1 MISQDPIT
9 TRFIEAFHYLKEKEK
24 VRSARQFA
32 LGIGT
37 YPQSLN
43 DILKGRRDA
52 TLPMIQKVTEVYHIN
67 CHYLLTGK
75 GEMTRSDINGISR
88 SPQSFV
94 RYIHAHEYSA
104 FAGAIKHENLDSH
117 SWTDWALPAE
127 MVGQNIDMA
136 FQCNTD
142 RISRC
147 LRKGDVLFARR
158 MPREVWK
165 SSLSSKRIYVIA
177 LETEVHIVRFTTNDA
192 QGLYLSQDDRDLPNY
207 ISFEDIQEIWSTI
220 SRWSPS
226 VLIDDQEGS
235 QSQLDQLSHTLQMQT
250 DMLSSLGQTVTRLAE
265 TMTSEQVA
273 Y

>member
-9 TRFIEAFHYLKEKEK
+9 TRFIEAFHWLKEQGK

-43 DILKGRRDA
+43 DILKGRREA

-67 CHYLLTGK
+67 CHFLLTGE
-75 GEMTRSDINGISR
+75 GQMTSSDINGISR
-88 SPQSFV
+88 SPQSRV
-94 RYIHAHEYSA
+94 KYIHAHEYAA

-117 SWTDWALPAE
+117 AWTDWALPSE

-158 MPREVWK
+158 IPSEAWK
-165 SSLSSKRIYVIA
+165 SSISSKRIYIIA
-177 LETEVHIVRFTTNDA
+177 LEAEVHIVRLMTNDA
-192 QGLYLSQDDRDLPNY
+192 QGIYLSQDDRDLPDF
-207 ISFEDIQEIWSTI
+207 ISFDDIQEVWSAI
-220 SRWSPS
+220 SRWSPA
-226 VLIDDQEGS
+226 VLIDDTAAH
-235 QSQLDQLSHTLQMQT
+235 QSQFDQLTHTIETQSEAI
-250 DMLSSLGQTVTRLAE
+250 SSLKGMVSDLAAS
-265 TMTSEQVA
+265 MTQQVA